1 MECCLA
7 RVFCPLKMC
16 CGLSGCLLHL
26 ICFGLS
32 DFEFDIAFDN
42 EIMHK
47 YLVYSFCLFY
57 RHVQLHSS
65 SAIFYQ
71 KGKSK

>member
-1 MECCLA
+1 ML
-7 RVFCPLKMC
+7 FGKST
-16 CGLSGCLLHL
+16 LSIENVLRALWVLVAFHLLW
-26 ICFGLS
+26 IEN
-32 DFEFDIAFDN
+32 DYEFDIAFDH

-57 RHVQLHSS
+57 SHVQLHSS
-65 SAIFYQ
+65 TVIFYQ

>member
-1 MECCLA
+1 ML
-7 RVFCPLKMC
+7 FGKSI
-16 CGLSGCLLHL
+16 LSIENVLWALGCLLHF

-32 DFEFDIAFDN
+32 DYEFYIAFDN

-65 SAIFYQ
+65 SVIFYQ